1 MFRMWVTVLALVGAT
16 TGCGNVAHIAQS
28 QPTHSTHP
36 SAPVA
41 ASPTPSAPSV
51 SVSYPLLRP
60 LEVGTTRVPAPASV
74 TTHVAPNPSRLR
86 IPAIG
91 VDTSI
96 MRLGL
101 NPDGTVE
108 VPPDSS
114 RAGWFAKG
122 VAPGEDGP
130 AVILGHLD
138 SATGPA
144 IFYRLESL
152 KSGDTVFVQRE
163 DGSEIRFAV
172 RRSVTLSVDA
182 FPSFDVYGA
191 TADPELRL
199 ITCGGQYSAARGRYL
214 ANVVVA
220 VQTS

>member
-1 MFRMWVTVLALVGAT
+1 
-16 TGCGNVAHIAQS
+16 
-28 QPTHSTHP
+28 
-36 SAPVA
+36 
-41 ASPTPSAPSV
+41 
-51 SVSYPLLRP
+51 
-60 LEVGTTRVPAPASV
+60 
-74 TTHVAPNPSRLR
+74 
-86 IPAIG
+86 
-91 VDTSI
+91 

-138 SATGPA
+138 SAAGPA
-144 IFYRLESL
+144 IFYRLASL

-163 DGSEIRFAV
+163 GGSEIRFAV